1 MKKAVITGA
10 TGVIG
15 RALLNELIK
24 NKFKVLVIARESP
37 VAEGLREKENTEVI
51 FCDLTSLSSLSINEK
66 YDYFFHLGWI
76 GTRGD
81 LRLDESL
88 QEENINV
95 SLEAVKL
102 AKRLGCKCFIGVGS
116 QAEYGRVKSGIKLSP
131 QLKEEPISAYGKA
144 KLKAR
149 NECLKLC
156 NDLNIRFNWCR
167 VLSSY
172 GIGDNENS
180 FVMHI
185 INNSLNGEICELTPC
200 EQQWDYIFN
209 EDIAR
214 GLLLIAEKGKNNQ
227 TYVIGSGKH
236 MQLKEYAKIIFNCVG
251 NANARLKFGAIDYY
265 PDQVMYLC
273 ADISALTEDTG
284 FKPQVSFEE
293 GIKKI
298 LESKKH

>member
-37 VAEGLREKENTEVI
+37 VAEGLREIENTEVV
-51 FCDLTSLSSLSINEK
+51 FCDLTSLSSLSIDEE

-76 GTRGD
+76 GTRGN

-88 QEENINV
+88 QKKNINV

-102 AKRLGCKCFIGVGS
+102 AKRLGCKFFIGVGS
-116 QAEYGRVKSGIKLSP
+116 QAEYGRVKSGVKLNP

-156 NDLNIRFNWCR
+156 NDLNLRFNWCR
-167 VLSSY
+167 VLSTY

-185 INNSLNGEICELTPC
+185 INNCLNGEICELTPC

-273 ADISALTEDTG
+273 ADISALAEDTG
-284 FKPQVSFEE
+284 FRPQVSFEE

-298 LESKKH
+298 LESLKH